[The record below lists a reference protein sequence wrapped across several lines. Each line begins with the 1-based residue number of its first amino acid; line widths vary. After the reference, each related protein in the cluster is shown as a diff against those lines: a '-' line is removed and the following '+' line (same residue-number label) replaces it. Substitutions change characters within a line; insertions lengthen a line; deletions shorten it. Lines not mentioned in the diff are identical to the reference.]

1 MRATSLNLIVNLA
14 WTVVQI
20 TIALTIVVRKP
31 TTLASNRLVRRKE
44 SRQHC
49 AARKG

>member
-1 MRATSLNLIVNLA
+1 MGATSLNLIVNLA

-20 TIALTIVVRKP
+20 TTALTIVVRKP
-31 TTLASNRLVRRKE
+31 TTLAPNRLVRKE
-44 SRQHC
+44 SRQHY

>member
-20 TIALTIVVRKP
+20 TALTIVVRKRTP
-31 TTLASNRLVRRKE
+31 LASNRLVRKE
-44 SRQHC
+44 SRQHYI
-49 AARKG
+49 ARKG